1 MFIVDNKRIA
11 TMRERLGRASDFI
24 KEDAYL
30 PMFRNRQ
37 KNHKEEF
44 EKSIEIAKT
53 KRNPERYLASVW
65 SVKNIKKSLVW
76 LRGIIN
82 RGIAKAAEMRRQA
95 RFQKEQS
102 RLKREFNP
110 EGRARLLQLYDKS
123 RFGLRS

>member
-1 MFIVDNKRIA
+1 MYINFLNEPEV
-11 TMRERLGRASDFI
+11 S
-24 KEDAYL
+24 KENTKYILYSTPNLAAKELL
-30 PMFRNRQ
+30 P
-37 KNHKEEF
+37 
-44 EKSIEIAKT
+44 AKT
-53 KRNPERYLASVW
+53 KNNPLLYPD
-65 SVKNIKKSLVW
+65 KKILSECESFTNLSHNTN
-76 LRGIIN
+76 LIRIIN

>member
-11 TMRERLGRASDFI
+11 TMRERIGRASSLI
-24 KEDAYL
+24 KSDAYL

-65 SVKNIKKSLVW
+65 AVKNIKKSLVW
-76 LRGIIN
+76 LRGTIN

-123 RFGLRS
+123 RFGLRN